1 MDKNVENMLALLSLT
16 NSEDFDITN
25 IVSMKYI
32 VRKVNAITSSN
43 TINLA
48 KTLDPINDLVFKNLV
63 HQFKEYTK

>member
-1 MDKNVENMLALLSLT
+1 MDKNIENMLALLSLT
-16 NSEDFDITN
+16 NSEDFDITD

-32 VRKVNAITSSN
+32 VRKVNAITSDN